1 MADSSNQAFDP
12 NTFFQQW
19 MQSMA
24 GTWTGMLAPPRR
36 SSGEGGES
44 AGNDSETGFRDQPG
58 DPSLE
63 AALRFAKT
71 TAAAFSDPGKWS
83 QMFSGVN
90 AMPHV
95 FLSMMQPMVE
105 NMADMH
111 RKWLEKATSFGKLPD
126 DFELGHLEQESLQ
139 IFNHTFDAEFKKLLN
154 IPQLGPARE
163 SQEKLNRYFEHFNR
177 LQSALAGFL
186 HQLYGPLKVAYESFQ
201 SKLADMM
208 EAGELPDSAKAYYQL
223 WLKTLEGFYMIK
235 LKSPEFLE
243 ALSETLA
250 AAAHYTQSKKEL
262 QNDLMRRFSLP
273 SSADVNA
280 LYKELYDMKK
290 RLKAIEARIE
300 KNEQ

>member
-1 MADSSNQAFDP
+1 MADPSDQAFDP

-36 SSGEGGES
+36 PSGEGDAS
-44 AGNDSETGFRDQPG
+44 AGEGPEAGLGEKPG

-83 QMFSGVN
+83 EMFSGVN

-105 NMADMH
+105 NMAGMH

-126 DFELGHLEQESLQ
+126 DFDLGHLEQESLA
-139 IFNHTFDAEFKKLLN
+139 IFDRTFDAEFKKLLN

-186 HQLYGPLKVAYESFQ
+186 RQLYGPLKGAYEAFQ
-201 SKLADMM
+201 GRLADMM
-208 EAGELPDSAKAYYQL
+208 EAGELPDNAKSYYQL
-223 WLKTLEGFYMIK
+223 WLKTLEGFYMTK
-235 LKSPEFLE
+235 LRSPEFLE
-243 ALSETLA
+243 ALSETLG
-250 AAAHYTQSKKEL
+250 AAAHYTQSKKDL

-273 SSADVNA
+273 SHADVNA
-280 LYKELYDMKK
+280 LYKDLYDVKK
-290 RLKAIEARIE
+290 RLKAIEERI
-300 KNEQ
+300 KKK